1 MTIDTENVPDPQRIT
16 DNLQS
21 GEPARIAAGLAE
33 LDRAERRLQFVP
45 VPPPDLDSL
54 GAFGRG
60 VPEETLLQFLNVWQN
75 YPRFEPAPDPSEI
88 RRTLVEAVLR
98 HGGEQPIAQV
108 GLNVRT
114 DHFPPYAVR
123 DTIKYL
129 MDRDFSSPEEER
141 RAQMLL
147 THLLDDATTHDA
159 TADGLAS
166 LALLD
171 RHPGL
176 VASLLPLLDENEK
189 ERIRAAQE

>member
-1 MTIDTENVPDPQRIT
+1 MTLEIDNDPDPRRIT

-21 GEPARIAAGLAE
+21 GEPRRIAAGLAE

-54 GAFGRG
+54 GTFPRG
-60 VPEETLLQFLNVWQN
+60 VPEETLMQFLNVLQN
-75 YPRFEPAPDPSEI
+75 YPRFEPAPNPSEI

-123 DTIKYL
+123 DVIHYL
-129 MDRDFSSPEEER
+129 MDRDFASPQEEH

-147 THLLDDATTHDA
+147 THLLDDTATHDA
-159 TADGLAS
+159 TVDGLVS
-166 LALLD
+166 LALLN
-171 RHPGL
+171 RHQELIAG
-176 VASLLPLLDENEK
+176 LLPLLNENEN

>member
-1 MTIDTENVPDPQRIT
+1 MTIGHGPDPERIT
-16 DNLQS
+16 ANLQS
-21 GEPARIAAGLAE
+21 GEPTRIAAGLAE

-45 VPPPDLDSL
+45 LPPPALDSL
-54 GAFGRG
+54 SAFRAG

-75 YPRFEPAPDPSEI
+75 YPRFEPAPEPNEI
-88 RRTLVEAVLR
+88 RNTLVEAVLR

-114 DHFPPYAVR
+114 DPFPPYAVR
-123 DTIKYL
+123 DL
-129 MDRDFSSPEEER
+129 MQYIRRREFSSSEEER

-159 TADGLAS
+159 TVEGLAS
-166 LALLD
+166 MALFD
-171 RHPGL
+171 SHPTL
-176 VASLLPLLDENEK
+176 IESLRPLLDDNEQ